1 MIIVEFDF
9 KPVLI
14 TGTPKPKKKEPAPIT
29 DLNQKML
36 VNTPDLMRMLSLG
49 RPSATKLGEEAGAKV
64 YFGRKVMWSVER
76 VRQYIGSM
84 TDTQLSV
91 LLRRE
96 CSGNAPA
103 GRCRHQ

>member
-1 MIIVEFDF
+1 MEFDF
-9 KPVLI
+9 KPMLI

-29 DLNQKML
+29 DLNQKLL

-49 RPSATKLGEEAGAKV
+49 KPSATKLGEEAGAKV
-64 YFGRKVMWSVER
+64 YFGRKVMWNVAA
-76 VRQYIGSM
+76 VRKHLDSIA
-84 TDTQLSV
+84 DDHHPV